1 MSIQSLYRI
10 RLQPKTQ
17 EIYSEIPQLQTQE
30 TYSETLLLQ
39 TPEIFSVMHK
49 PPEINMIIITRIT
62 ITIKT
67 KGLTIITIKTIPR
80 IMTTITMIRTIN
92 TITIKTTIRTTIMI
106 TTQLDTIR
114 ATKSQ
119 LLSSQLRLN
128 LWMKILKH
136 SLSHKEMN
144 RLNLSNHHQEL
155 RVFSKTR
162 HHLK

>member
-67 KGLTIITIKTIPR
+67 KGLTIITIKTITR

-119 LLSSQLRLN
+119 LRLN

-136 SLSHKEMN
+136 SLNHKEMN

-155 RVFSKTR
+155 RVFYKIR
-162 HHLK
+162 HHLN